1 MEIFCQSQHSL
12 QYCKSFRFSH
22 YCIQYSIV
30 KLYKIKYRTL
40 YSFLRRIPCNCHFK
54 HLFGSRCNLSAFY
67 ANIKLLSCRD
77 ISTVLSWNIC
87 ICRRVKS
94 ASAPYMYLSLLFYLL
109 ALSPSHSVLS
119 LFSLPSLFSTC
130 SLLPQFSPCSL
141 LSASFN
147 VSLSFL
153 LFLSFLSP
161 LSHLSTF
168 SLRSFPLLFSLSL
181 SIPALS
187 PSVISPVTPFY
198 LSILSACSH
207 LLPRFSPFPSSL
219 SPFYVLFLTL
229 ISAIY
234 FFAYLLSSLPFSSLF
249 LTLNTFSPC
258 LFIIR
263 LSKSLNF

>member
-12 QYCKSFRFSH
+12 QYCKSFGFSH

-40 YSFLRRIPCNCHFK
+40 YTFLRRIPCNCHFK

-94 ASAPYMYLSLLFYLL
+94 ASASYIYPYFST
-109 ALSPSHSVLS
+109 
-119 LFSLPSLFSTC
+119 FSLSH
-130 SLLPQFSPCSL
+130 LLTPFSPFS
-141 LSASFN
+141 
-147 VSLSFL
+147 
-153 LFLSFLSP
+153 
-161 LSHLSTF
+161 LSHLSF
-168 SLRSFPLLFSLSL
+168 LPALFSLSSLLVL
-181 SIPALS
+181 SSLHLSTSPSAFSFFSPFSLLSLTFLPSHSALSPFSSPSLFLPALS

-234 FFAYLLSSLPFSSLF
+234 FFAYLLSSLLTPFFLSLHC
-249 LTLNTFSPC
+249 FSPST
-258 LFIIR
+258 
-263 LSKSLNF
+263 LSPPVYSSFV